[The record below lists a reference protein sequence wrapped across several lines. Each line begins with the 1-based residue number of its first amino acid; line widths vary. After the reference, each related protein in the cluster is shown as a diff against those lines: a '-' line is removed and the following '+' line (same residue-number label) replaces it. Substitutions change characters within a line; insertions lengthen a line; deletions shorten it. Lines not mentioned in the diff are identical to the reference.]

1 MSIAIYGEIALDW
14 LIARNEEI
22 RYRKGGAGLY
32 AALCAAKLRKNVELL
47 TILGSEIDE
56 YSISVWNDLGVSFNY
71 AKFDTEY
78 NISKYIVTGF
88 ENYQKK
94 VSRPVTSIRS
104 NYKYSP
110 VLPKQ
115 CEAVLIF
122 PISHSIPKNICIEA
136 KNEKKLVL
144 LDPKPNSESIA
155 DTREILEFI
164 DILLVNEEELF
175 LLSLENYL
183 KKRIEKLLR
192 KGPQYIIIKRGIKGC
207 VIAEKG
213 RKLVIVP
220 SYKSNAI
227 CTLGSGDVFGGA
239 LTAIFLETQDIV
251 YSVKF
256 SSCLAASFIESIET
270 ERMPSRRAIENYLD
284 KREIISFNSL
294 NNITVYLAGPFFSKE
309 ELNWVN
315 YIHECLEGCG
325 VSVLSPYKENG
336 VIDISTS
343 MEGRNYIFNS
353 DLVLLHKSDIVVALL
368 DHNDPGTCF
377 EIGYA
382 YSEKIPVIGLKTSKE
397 KLNNMLLFGC
407 NKICDSIEDLISEV
421 YINAEK

>member
-1 MSIAIYGEIALDW
+1 M
-14 LIARNEEI
+14 
-22 RYRKGGAGLY
+22 
-32 AALCAAKLRKNVELL
+32 
-47 TILGSEIDE
+47 
-56 YSISVWNDLGVSFNY
+56 
-71 AKFDTEY
+71 
-78 NISKYIVTGF
+78 
-88 ENYQKK
+88 
-94 VSRPVTSIRS
+94 
-104 NYKYSP
+104 
-110 VLPKQ
+110 
-115 CEAVLIF
+115 
-122 PISHSIPKNICIEA
+122 
-136 KNEKKLVL
+136 
-144 LDPKPNSESIA
+144 
-155 DTREILEFI
+155 
-164 DILLVNEEELF
+164 LVNEEELF

-192 KGPQYIIIKRGIKGC
+192 KGPKYIIIKRGIKGC